1 MFKRVVF
8 FLPFFF
14 LLNLQNVLSNEK
26 IVYLDVNFIIN
37 KSKPAISI
45 INKIE
50 KIKEK
55 ETNQLKLA
63 SNKLKKK
70 NDELVKT
77 KNLLSEDEL
86 KKKILKLREEIE
98 LFEKKKVEIINELN
112 KKKKKELNDFLKL
125 VNPLVKDYMD
135 KNSID
140 IIIDKK
146 NVFIAKTNKDIT
158 NDILEIINKEI
169 K

>member
-63 SNKLKKK
+63 SDKLQKK

-86 KKKILKLREEIE
+86 KKK
-98 LFEKKKVEIINELN
+98 F
-112 KKKKKELNDFLKL
+112 
-125 VNPLVKDYMD
+125 
-135 KNSID
+135 
-140 IIIDKK
+140 
-146 NVFIAKTNKDIT
+146 
-158 NDILEIINKEI
+158 
-169 K
+169 

>member
-86 KKKILKLREEIE
+86 KKKILKLREEIK

>member
-14 LLNLQNVLSNEK
+14 LLNLQSVLSNEK
-26 IVYLDVNFIIN
+26 IVYLDVNYIIN

-63 SNKLKKK
+63 SDKLQKKMM
-70 NDELVKT
+70 N
-77 KNLLSEDEL
+77 
-86 KKKILKLREEIE
+86 
-98 LFEKKKVEIINELN
+98 
-112 KKKKKELNDFLKL
+112 
-125 VNPLVKDYMD
+125 
-135 KNSID
+135 
-140 IIIDKK
+140 
-146 NVFIAKTNKDIT
+146 
-158 NDILEIINKEI
+158 
-169 K
+169 